1 MEGDIVILL
10 TFIILIGIYI
20 TFLFWSNN
28 RKKNHLM
35 TIESDWKNLKKA
47 IENNHVD
54 GIVKFGTAVIWN
66 EHFTMVKLKEMKKLI
81 NVLEKQ
87 NPEIKKSKKLE
98 NLKLLIFNK
107 SLDWNT
113 KHLNI
118 G

>member
-1 MEGDIVILL
+1 
-10 TFIILIGIYI
+10 
-20 TFLFWSNN
+20 
-28 RKKNHLM
+28 
-35 TIESDWKNLKKA
+35 
-47 IENNHVD
+47 
-54 GIVKFGTAVIWN
+54 
-66 EHFTMVKLKEMKKLI
+66 MKKLI

-87 NPEIKKSKKLE
+87 NPDIKKSKKLE